1 MKHQYEYAN
10 KRIVLKP
17 LEAKDIE
24 DLRNLRNRNK
34 KFFATK
40 AEITKEGQKD
50 WYQSYLQKDNDIM
63 FKVVLGEKPEQFIGA
78 VAVYDIDRKARTCEF
93 GRIVIDKEKTDEKG
107 IGTETVEG
115 ICRFAFL
122 ELNMKKIKA
131 EVLKENA
138 RAIAVYKK
146 TGFKVTKETENMYTM
161 VLSHEFIT
169 GSKQNA

>member
-10 KRIVLKP
+10 KRIILKP
-17 LEAKDIE
+17 LEAEDIE

-34 KFFATK
+34 QFFATQT
-40 AEITKEGQKD
+40 EITKEGQEK

-63 FKVVLGEKPEQFIGA
+63 FKVVLGKKPEQFIGA
-78 VAVYDIDRKARTCEF
+78 VAVYDIDWEAKTCEF

-107 IGTETVEG
+107 IGTQTVEG
-115 ICRFAFL
+115 ICQFAFSGL
-122 ELNMKKIKA
+122 KMKKIKA

-146 TGFKVTKETENMYTM
+146 VGFVIKGETESMYE
-161 VLSHEFIT
+161 LELI
-169 GSKQNA
+169 KC